1 MGTARTIVVCPPNS
15 LIMSSPFS
23 RRFIFLV
30 NQIYFTH
37 QSSIDNHVHRQ
48 AVARFRHGAYFAF
61 RTERT
66 IESGLLVYPSTYG
79 TFAFQ
84 SAYELLAKVTTKT
97 SRCIL
102 TKPYL
107 KTFHSCL
114 CIPQTKLW
122 RKFRATTWATVERRV
137 VRTTFL

>member
-1 MGTARTIVVCPPNS
+1 MHLSIEAIIAIVTLLVMCLPFLVEFLRRMFVRSGNGTNNRGMSSNS

-48 AVARFRHGAYFAF
+48 AVAQRFRHCEYFAF

-84 SAYELLAKVTTKT
+84 SAYELLAK
-97 SRCIL
+97 
-102 TKPYL
+102 
-107 KTFHSCL
+107 
-114 CIPQTKLW
+114 
-122 RKFRATTWATVERRV
+122 
-137 VRTTFL
+137 